1 MPNEPIAERPYMP
14 GYGVP
19 ADTKGLVP
27 WSWARDRLDASRDYW
42 LATVRPDARP
52 HLVPVWG
59 VWLGGEFF
67 FSSGTEARKAKN
79 LRANPHCTL
88 STEHASQPVMVEG
101 IARHVTDRE
110 ELQSV
115 CAPYEAKY
123 AMAMHVI
130 DDGISDTDGNGG
142 PVFAIRPVTVFG
154 MPDMQSATRWR
165 FSP

>member
-1 MPNEPIAERPYMP
+1 MSNEPTAERPYMP

-19 ADTKGLVP
+19 STIDGVVP
-27 WSWARDRLDASRDYW
+27 WSWALERLNINRDYW
-42 LATVRPDARP
+42 LATVRPDGRP

-59 VWLGGEFF
+59 VWLEGEFF
-67 FSSGTEARKAKN
+67 FSSGAEARKAKN

-88 STEHASQPVMVEG
+88 SIENCSQPVMVEG
-101 IARHVTDRE
+101 TARHVTDRA

-130 DDGISDTDGNGG
+130 EDGISDADGNGG
-142 PVFAIRPVTVFG
+142 PVFAIRPVIVFG
-154 MPDMQSATRWR
+154 MPDMATATRWR
-165 FSP
+165 FNR